1 MKALSDQGPISY
13 EVHWRFTGWSRVR
26 VSQVRALDQRC
37 AKDQVWLHHVEASR
51 LSDQIEFLEIKEMM
65 G

>member
-1 MKALSDQGPISY
+1 MKALSDQGPIGY
-13 EVHWRFTGWSRVR
+13 EVHWRFIGWSRVR
-26 VSQVRALDQRC
+26 VSQVRALDQRR